1 MAGSGT
7 GSPAAVAS
15 IRRMTTR
22 VPDFLQGGGE
32 MGALMRGYDWSR
44 SSLGPPAGWPQSLR
58 TVVRLMLNTGHP
70 MYIWWGRELACLYN
84 DAYRESIGP
93 ERHPGSLGR
102 PAREVWAEIWPIIGP
117 QIEQVI
123 SGRGATWHVDQLVPI
138 TRHGRLDEVYWTYS
152 YSPIDDDA
160 SPGGIGGVLVLCTET
175 TRQVLAARQ
184 LTLERD
190 RLAQLFAQAPIFMAL
205 LEGPA
210 HTIAIANPAYLQLA
224 GGGAIIGKT
233 VAEALPAAAAQGYVA
248 LLDRVFASGEAYAA
262 SGARYD
268 VQAAGGGAA
277 SERFLDFVYQPI
289 KDADDRVTGIFVVG
303 ADVTER
309 ARALAAMGES
319 EALFRAALKAGRMG
333 YWETDLVAKTRTW
346 SPEAMALCGLALA
359 DGKGKVGGDDD
370 EYVAALHPDDRHL
383 AAHYRELA
391 KEHDTFAAD
400 YRVVRADGT
409 TLWLSGRGAVTAR
422 GAGGEPLRLI
432 SVMADVS
439 ETRQAEQLLAVER
452 ERLRLALSA
461 GHMGAYELDIATD
474 TLWWSPETYT
484 LFGVTPATFTPTRE
498 SVIDLLDPEDR
509 PGFAKRRRQAIAE
522 HQPFF
527 DEFRLRRPDGSR
539 VWIGYRG
546 QAEYDDEGNPVRT
559 FGVVMD
565 ITERKKAEQV
575 MRDAGR
581 EKDDFIATLSHELRN
596 PLAPI
601 RNAVNVLQHLPAGDA
616 RAAWCHDVIAR
627 QTAQMARL
635 LDDLLDVSRLTR
647 GKLALRV
654 QRLDLA
660 TVIARA
666 IEIAQPVIGAAGHE
680 LRVALPAEALRLDGD
695 LTRLAQVFSNVLI
708 NSAKY
713 TPPGGTIAVTSSA
726 HGDAIAVTVKD
737 TGIGI
742 AEEHIDRI
750 FDMFGQVESASSH
763 AQGGQGIGLSLA
775 RRLVELHGGS
785 IAARSEGVGKG
796 SEFEIRLPLAAR
808 DAGDAQLAIAAAAG
822 EDRRA

>member
-1 MAGSGT
+1 
-7 GSPAAVAS
+7 
-15 IRRMTTR
+15 MTTG

-32 MGALMRGYDWSR
+32 IGALMRAHDWSR
-44 SSLGPPAGWPQSLR
+44 TSLGAPAEWPQSLR
-58 TVVRLMLNTGHP
+58 TVVRLLLNTGHP
-70 MYIWWGRELACLYN
+70 MYIWWGPELACLYN
-84 DAYRESIGP
+84 DAYCESIGP
-93 ERHPGSLGR
+93 ERHPGSLGQ
-102 PAREVWAEIWPIIGP
+102 PAREVWGEIWPIIGP
-117 QIEQVI
+117 QIEQVM

-138 TRHGRLDEVYWTYS
+138 TRHGRLDDVYWTYS

-160 SPGGIGGVLVLCTET
+160 SPGGIGGVLVVCTET
-175 TRQVLAARQ
+175 TKHVLVAQQ

-190 RLAQLFAQAPIFMAL
+190 RLARLI
-205 LEGPA
+205 
-210 HTIAIANPAYLQLA
+210 
-224 GGGAIIGKT
+224 
-233 VAEALPAAAAQGYVA
+233 
-248 LLDRVFASGEAYAA
+248 
-262 SGARYD
+262 
-268 VQAAGGGAA
+268 
-277 SERFLDFVYQPI
+277 
-289 KDADDRVTGIFVVG
+289 
-303 ADVTER
+303 TER
-309 ARALAAMGES
+309 AHAFDAMRAS
-319 EALFRAALKAGRMG
+319 EARFRAALKAGRMG
-333 YWETDLVAKTRTW
+333 YWETDLVARTRTW
-346 SPEAMALCGLALA
+346 SDEAMALFGLSLP
-359 DGKGKVGGDDD
+359 DRKGTVGGPGD
-370 EYVAALHPDDRHL
+370 EFVAALHPDDRHL
-383 AAHYRELA
+383 AVHYLELA
-391 KEHDTFAAD
+391 QQLDTFAAD
-400 YRVVRADGT
+400 YRVVRPDGT
-409 TLWLSGRGAVTAR
+409 TLWLSGRGAVAAR
-422 GAGGEPLRLI
+422 GAEGEPLRLI

-439 ETRQAEQLLAVER
+439 EKRQAEQLLAVER

-461 GHMGAYELDIATD
+461 GHMGAYELDIASD
-474 TLWWSPETYT
+474 TLWWSPETYE
-484 LFGVTPATFTPTRE
+484 LFGVTPATFKPTRE

-509 PGFAKRRRQAIAE
+509 PGFAKRRRLAISE

-546 QAEYDDEGNPVRT
+546 QAEYDPNGRPVRT

-575 MRDAGR
+575 LRDAGR

-601 RNAVNVLQHLPAGDA
+601 RNAISVLQHLPPDDA
-616 RAAWCHDVIAR
+616 RAEWCRDVIGR

-647 GKLALRV
+647 GKLTLRV

-666 IEIAQPVIGAAGHE
+666 IEIAQPVIDGAGHE
-680 LRVALPAEALRLDGD
+680 LLVDVPAETLQLQGD

-713 TPPGGTIAVTSSA
+713 TPSGGTIAVTASA
-726 HGDAIAVTVKD
+726 HDAALVVKIRD

-775 RRLVELHGGS
+775 RRLVELHGGT
-785 IAARSEGVGKG
+785 IEARSDGVGKG
-796 SEFEIRLPLAAR
+796 SEFEIRLPLARSDGSDAR
-808 DAGDAQLAIAAAAG
+808 AAQTAAVGDA
-822 EDRRA
+822 RRG

>member
-1 MAGSGT
+1 M
-7 GSPAAVAS
+7 
-15 IRRMTTR
+15 MTR

-32 MGALMRGYDWSR
+32 MGALMRAHDWSR
-44 SSLGPPAGWPQSLR
+44 SSLGPPADWPQSLR

-70 MYIWWGRELACLYN
+70 MYIWWGAELACLYN
-84 DAYRESIGP
+84 DAYRETIGP

-102 PAREVWAEIWPIIGP
+102 PARAVWAEIWPIVGP
-117 QIEQVI
+117 QIEQVM
-123 SGRGATWHVDQLVPI
+123 SGRGATWNVDQLVPI

-160 SPGGIGGVLVLCTET
+160 TPGGIGGVLVVCSET
-175 TRQVLAARQ
+175 TQQVLAARQ
-184 LTLERD
+184 LALERD

-205 LEGPA
+205 LDGPK
-210 HTIAIANPAYLQLA
+210 HTITIANPAYLQLV
-224 GGGAIIGKT
+224 GHRQIVGKT
-233 VAEALPAAAAQGYVA
+233 VAEALPEAAAQGYLA
-248 LLDRVFASGEAYAA
+248 LLDRVFASGEAYSA

-268 VQAAGGGAA
+268 VQPVVGGPP

-289 KDADDRVTGIFVVG
+289 KDADDRVTGVFVVG

-309 ARALAAMGES
+309 MRAFEAMRES
-319 EALFRAALKAGRMG
+319 EARFRAALKAGRMG
-333 YWETDLVAKTRTW
+333 YWETDLVSGTRTW
-346 SPEAMALCGLALA
+346 SDEAMALFGLALP
-359 DGKGKVGGDDD
+359 DGRGRIGGADD
-370 EYVAALHPDDRHL
+370 EYAAALHPDDRHL
-383 AAHYRELA
+383 GAHYLELA
-391 KEHDTFAAD
+391 KEHDSFAAD
-400 YRVVRADGT
+400 YRVVRPDGS

-422 GAGGEPLRLI
+422 GAGGEPLRLV
-432 SVMADVS
+432 SVMADVT

-461 GHMGAYELDIATD
+461 GHMGAYELDVASD
-474 TLWWSPETYT
+474 TLWWSPETYK
-484 LFGVTPATFTPTRE
+484 LFGVTPATFAPTRE
-498 SVIDLLDPEDR
+498 SVIDLLEPEDR
-509 PGFAKRRRQAIAE
+509 PGFARRRSKAIAE

-527 DEFRLRRPDGSR
+527 DEFRIRRADGSR

-546 QAEYDDEGNPVRT
+546 QAEYDEQGRPVRT

-575 MRDAGR
+575 LADAGR

-601 RNAVNVLQHLPAGDA
+601 RNAVNVLKHLAPGDA
-616 RAAWCHDVIAR
+616 RAEWCRDVIGR

-647 GKLALRV
+647 GKVTLRV
-654 QRLDLA
+654 QRLELA
-660 TVIARA
+660 TVVARA
-666 IEIAQPVIGAAGHE
+666 IEIAQPLIEAAGHE
-680 LRVALPAEALRLDGD
+680 LHVDLPRESLPLDGD

-713 TPPGGTIAVTSSA
+713 TPPAGTIAVTA
-726 HGDAIAVTVKD
+726 ATEGDTVVVRVRD

-750 FDMFGQVESASSH
+750 FEMFRQVESARSH

-775 RRLVELHGGS
+775 RRLVELHGGT
-785 IAARSEGVGKG
+785 IEARSEGVGKG
-796 SEFEIRLPLAAR
+796 SEFAIRLPLAAR
-808 DAGDAQLAIAAAAG
+808 VASDAQAVRPAAVP
-822 EDRRA
+822 

>member
-1 MAGSGT
+1 
-7 GSPAAVAS
+7 
-15 IRRMTTR
+15 MTTR

-32 MGALMRGYDWSR
+32 RGALRRAHDWSR
-44 SSLGPPAGWPQSLR
+44 SSLGAPADWPQSLR

-70 MYIWWGRELACLYN
+70 MYIWWGPELACLYN

-93 ERHPGSLGR
+93 ERHPESLGR

-117 QIEQVI
+117 QIEHVM

-138 TRHGRLDEVYWTYS
+138 TRHGRLDDVYWTYS

-160 SPGGIGGVLVLCTET
+160 SPGGIGGVLVVCTET
-175 TRQVLAARQ
+175 TKQVQVAQQ

-190 RLAQLFAQAPIFMAL
+190 RLAQLITERTHAFDAM
-205 LEGPA
+205 
-210 HTIAIANPAYLQLA
+210 
-224 GGGAIIGKT
+224 
-233 VAEALPAAAAQGYVA
+233 
-248 LLDRVFASGEAYAA
+248 R
-262 SGARYD
+262 
-268 VQAAGGGAA
+268 A
-277 SERFLDFVYQPI
+277 SE
-289 KDADDRVTGIFVVG
+289 
-303 ADVTER
+303 
-309 ARALAAMGES
+309 AR
-319 EALFRAALKAGRMG
+319 FRAALKAGRLG
-333 YWETDLVAKTRTW
+333 YWETDLVARTRTW
-346 SPEAMALCGLALA
+346 SDEAMALFGLSRP
-359 DGKGKVGGDDD
+359 DRKGKVGGPDD
-370 EYVAALHPDDRHL
+370 EFVAAIHPDDRHL
-383 AAHYRELA
+383 VAHYLELA
-391 KEHDTFAAD
+391 QQLDTFAAD
-400 YRVVRADGT
+400 YRVVRSDGT
-409 TLWLSGRGAVTAR
+409 TLWLSGRGAVAAR
-422 GAGGEPLRLI
+422 GAEGEPLRLI

-439 ETRQAEQLLAVER
+439 EKRQAEQLLAVER

-461 GHMGAYELDIATD
+461 GHMGAYELDIASD
-474 TLWWSPETYT
+474 TLWWSPETYA
-484 LFGVTPATFTPTRE
+484 LFGVTPATFKPTRE

-509 PGFAKRRRQAIAE
+509 PGFAKRRRLAINE

-546 QAEYDDEGNPVRT
+546 QAEYDPQGRPVRT

-575 MRDAGR
+575 LRDAGR

-601 RNAVNVLQHLPAGDA
+601 RNAISVLQHLPPDDA
-616 RAAWCHDVIAR
+616 RAEWCRDVIGR

-647 GKLALRV
+647 GKLTLRV

-666 IEIAQPVIGAAGHE
+666 IEIAQPVIDGAGHE
-680 LRVALPAEALRLDGD
+680 LLVDVPAETLQLQGD

-713 TPPGGTIAVTSSA
+713 TPPGGTIAVRA
-726 HGDAIAVTVKD
+726 FARDAALVVKVRD

-775 RRLVELHGGS
+775 RRLVELHGGT
-785 IAARSEGVGKG
+785 IEARSEGVGKG
-796 SEFEIRLPLAAR
+796 SEFEIRLPLAR
-808 DAGDAQLAIAAAAG
+808 SGGDDAPTAQPAVVGQEREA
-822 EDRRA
+822 

>member
-1 MAGSGT
+1 
-7 GSPAAVAS
+7 
-15 IRRMTTR
+15 MTTR

-32 MGALMRGYDWSR
+32 MGALMRSHDWSR
-44 SSLGPPAGWPQSLR
+44 SSLGAPADWPQSLR

-70 MYIWWGRELACLYN
+70 MYIWWGAGLACLYN

-117 QIEQVI
+117 QIEQVM

-138 TRHGRLDEVYWTYS
+138 TRNGRLDDVYWTYS

-160 SPGGIGGVLVLCTET
+160 SPGGIGGVLVVCTET
-175 TRQVLAARQ
+175 TKQVVAAHQ

-190 RLAQLFAQAPIFMAL
+190 RLAQL
-205 LEGPA
+205 
-210 HTIAIANPAYLQLA
+210 
-224 GGGAIIGKT
+224 
-233 VAEALPAAAAQGYVA
+233 
-248 LLDRVFASGEAYAA
+248 
-262 SGARYD
+262 
-268 VQAAGGGAA
+268 
-277 SERFLDFVYQPI
+277 
-289 KDADDRVTGIFVVG
+289 VG
-303 ADVTER
+303 ER
-309 ARALAAMGES
+309 ARAFDAMRAS
-319 EALFRAALKAGRMG
+319 EARFRAALKAGRMG
-333 YWETDLVAKTRTW
+333 HWETDLVARTRTW
-346 SPEAMALCGLALA
+346 SDEAIALFGLALA
-359 DGKGKVGGDDD
+359 DRKGKVGGPDD
-370 EYVAALHPDDRHL
+370 EFVAALHPDDRHL
-383 AAHYRELA
+383 AAHYLELA
-391 KEHDTFAAD
+391 QQLDSFAAD
-400 YRVVRADGT
+400 YRVVRPDGT
-409 TLWLSGRGAVTAR
+409 TLWLSGRGAVVAR
-422 GAGGEPLRLI
+422 GADGAPLRLV
-432 SVMADVS
+432 SVMADVT
-439 ETRQAEQLLAVER
+439 ETRQAEQMLAVER
-452 ERLRLALSA
+452 ERLRLALGA
-461 GHMGAYELDIATD
+461 GRMGAYELDIASD
-474 TLWWSPETYT
+474 TLWWSPETYA
-484 LFGVTPATFTPTRE
+484 LFGVSPAEFTPTRE

-509 PGFAKRRRQAIAE
+509 PGFARRRRLAIAE

-546 QAEYDDEGNPVRT
+546 RAEYDERGRPVRT

-575 MRDAGR
+575 LRDAGR

-601 RNAVNVLQHLPAGDA
+601 RNAINVLQHLPAGDA
-616 RAAWCHDVIAR
+616 RAAWCRDVISR

-647 GKLALRV
+647 GKLTLRV
-654 QRLDLA
+654 QRLELA
-660 TVIARA
+660 TVIGRA
-666 IEIAQPVIGAAGHE
+666 IEIAQPLIDGAGHE
-680 LRVALPAEALRLDGD
+680 LRVELPPATLQLQGD

-713 TPPGGTIAVTSSA
+713 TPPGGTIAVTA
-726 HGDAIAVTVKD
+726 AADGDSIVVKVQD

-775 RRLVELHGGS
+775 RKLVELHGGT
-785 IAARSEGVGKG
+785 IEARSEGVGKG
-796 SEFEIRLPLAAR
+796 SEFEIRLPAAR
-808 DAGDAQLAIAAAAG
+808 VASDATQVALSG
-822 EDRRA
+822 EGQP